1 MPELSAYASQ
11 LIFGYL
17 VVVARIGSALMFMP
31 AFGEAQFPVRGRIAF
46 ALVLCA
52 ALYPAIPNA
61 SWMPNQPVG
70 VALLLASEVTL
81 GLWMGLAARVLL
93 SAMQFAGNQ
102 IGQIIGL
109 ANAFGPSFGAFEGAT
124 MVATLLLMGTV
135 TLIFATDTHHVIL
148 IALMH
153 SYDALPPGQ
162 VLLDDLASNMVAA
175 GSHALY
181 VGTSIAV
188 PFFVMGVILNLGMGL
203 ANRMMPQLPVFFV
216 AAPLLIGV
224 GFLVLSVSAVVVL
237 PDFVDDLAAWLVD
250 FRF

>member
-1 MPELSAYASQ
+1 MELSAYASQ

-31 AFGEAQFPVRGRIAF
+31 AFGEMQFPIRGRIAF

-61 SWMPNQPVG
+61 SWMPSQPLG
-70 VALLLASEVTL
+70 VALLLATEVTL

-93 SAMQFAGNQ
+93 AAMQFAGNQ

-124 MVATLLLMGTV
+124 MVATLLLMGSVTV
-135 TLIFATDTHHVIL
+135 IFATDTHHIIL
-148 IALMH
+148 MALMH
-153 SYDALPPGQ
+153 SYDSLPPGQ
-162 VLLDDLASNMVAA
+162 ALTNDLASNMVKA
-175 GSHALY
+175 GSHSLY
-181 VGTSIAV
+181 VGTAIAV

-224 GFLVLSVSAVVVL
+224 GFLVLSVAAAVVL
-237 PDFVDDLAAWLVD
+237 PYFVADFADWIMD